1 MYQLVNGD
9 VSISKLKDVD
19 VNDLLGRDPIT
30 VDLDSIMGYV
40 SDKVVMVTGGGG
52 SIGSE
57 LCRQIASHNPKQ
69 LVIVDIYENTTY
81 DIQQE
86 LRRSGRIDRFRKK
99 YKAHG
104 SDF

>member
-1 MYQLVNGD
+1 M
-9 VSISKLKDVD
+9 
-19 VNDLLGRDPIT
+19 GRDPIT

-40 SDKVVMVTGGGG
+40 SDKVVMVAGGGG

-57 LCRQIASHNPKQ
+57 VMPPIASHNPKQ

-86 LRRSGRIDRFRKK
+86 LREKLS
-99 YKAHG
+99 
-104 SDF
+104 